1 MLQVYLIV
9 MLVCCDMGIY
19 LKKKL
24 WQEIIF
30 VLAKYFLS
38 LSLFGWRDVGENDDL
53 AMVVAMIK
61 KVHCTFTFIYNDIW
75 D

>member
-1 MLQVYLIV
+1 MLWYGHIF
-9 MLVCCDMGIY
+9 
-19 LKKKL
+19 KKKIMARDNFCFG
-24 WQEIIF
+24 EIF
-30 VLAKYFLS
+30 SLS